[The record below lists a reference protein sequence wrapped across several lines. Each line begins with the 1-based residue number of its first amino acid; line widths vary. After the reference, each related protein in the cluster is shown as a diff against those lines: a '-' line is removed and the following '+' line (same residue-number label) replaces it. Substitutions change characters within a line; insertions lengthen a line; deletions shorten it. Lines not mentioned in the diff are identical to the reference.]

1 MPANYVLLERI
12 ELNASAASVTFSSI
26 PQTGYTDLKIV
37 VSARS
42 SNTDGFTG
50 TMTMRLN
57 GNTGANYSFR
67 QLFAATATPGSGNG
81 SGQTYATMGG
91 TVGASLTANTFNN
104 AEIYIPNYTSSTNKS
119 WSLDT
124 VSENNASTDFTYQLM
139 LNAGLWSQ
147 TAAINEV
154 TLFSGITGSTNF
166 VSGSTFSLYG
176 LAALGTTPVI
186 APKASGGN
194 VITTDGTY
202 WYHTFLAS
210 GTFTPQTSLSC
221 DVLTVAGG
229 GAGGRGGGG
238 AGGLVYASA
247 QTVAASAQT
256 ITIGGGGAQRTTD
269 GGGLSNAGSNSQ
281 FASLTAAV
289 GGGAAAGYSV
299 NGGTGGSGGGA
310 GWGGGSYSGGS
321 ATSGQG
327 NAGGSNTNGDCSG
340 GGGGAG
346 AAGGNG
352 ATGSPGQGGNGSST
366 YSSWGAATAT
376 GQNVSGTYYYAGGG
390 SGSGNTSQSDK
401 AGGYGGGGTGRS
413 SSGSTP
419 GAGTANTGGGGGGGS
434 GSTAIAGGA
443 GGSGIV
449 IIRYLA

>member
-12 ELNASAASVTFSSI
+12 ELNDSAASVTFSNI
-26 PQTGYTDLKIV
+26 PQTGYTDLKLV
-37 VSARS
+37 LSSRGSTTSGAGRDVLLCSMQFNGSASTYTTKFVRS
-42 SNTDGFTG
+42 
-50 TMTMRLN
+50 
-57 GNTGANYSFR
+57 TGAASSTGGPTGGYVPASSF
-67 QLFAATATPGSGNG
+67 
-81 SGQTYATMGG
+81 
-91 TVGASLTANTFNN
+91 TANTFSNT
-104 AEIYIPNYTSSTNKS
+104 EIYIPNYTSSNQKS
-119 WSLDT
+119 FSVDS
-124 VSENNASTDFTYQLM
+124 VSEQNVASWDTILGFG
-139 LNAGLWSQ
+139 ACLWNG
-147 TAAINEV
+147 TAAISSIAF
-154 TLFSGITGSTNF
+154 TLDYGSF

-176 LAALGTTPVI
+176 LAAVGTTPAI

-194 VITTDGTY
+194 ITTDGTY

-210 GTFTPQTSLSC
+210 GTFTPQLSLSC
-221 DVLTVAGG
+221 DVLTIAGG

-247 QTVAASAQT
+247 QTVTASAQT
-256 ITIGGGGAQRTTD
+256 VTVGGGGAQRTTD
-269 GGGLSNAGSNSQ
+269 GSGLSNAGSNSQ

-310 GWGGGSYSGGS
+310 GWGAGSYSGG
-321 ATSGQG
+321 AGTSGQG
-327 NAGGSNTNGDCSG
+327 NAGGTNGNGDCSG

-346 AAGGNG
+346 AAGSNG
-352 ATGSPGQGGNGSST
+352 ATGNPGQGGAGSSA
-366 YSSWGAATAT
+366 YSSWGAATST

-390 SGSGNTSQSDK
+390 SGSGNTSQADK
-401 AGGYGGGGTGRS
+401 AGGNGGGGTGRS

-449 IIRYLA
+449 IIRYAMA